1 MLRVLSLQARAVVS
15 ISRAVLLGLPAP
27 RSCLCV
33 FASQVLDY
41 GLHYGLQGGQ
51 QVWLSGQGG
60 RGYFGVERKYRYEVA
75 VGGFASFV
83 QSAHGDRAARVRAF
97 SCYVRT
103 C

>member
-1 MLRVLSLQARAVVS
+1 MLRVLSLQARAVDS

-33 FASQVLDY
+33 FASQVLGY
-41 GLHYGLQGGQ
+41 GLHYGFQGGQ

-60 RGYFGVERKYRYEVA
+60 RGRFDVERKYRYEVA
-75 VGGFASFV
+75 AGGFASFA
-83 QSAHGDRAARVRAF
+83 QSAYGGHAARADAF